1 MDAIVTAGG
10 IPLPGEPLYEY
21 TQGKSKAML
30 DVAGKPMIQWVLE
43 ALDGAASIERVV
55 IIGLDSG
62 SGMTSQKLA
71 AFLPNQGS
79 MVDNIRTGIFRVM
92 EINPAAKHV
101 LLVSSDIPGITPE
114 MVDWVVAAAM
124 QTDEDAYYNVIP
136 REVMDK
142 VFPESKRSFTRLK
155 DLELCGGDMNIV
167 ATRMVTAREEIWHK
181 LVASRKNVFKQ
192 AALIGYDTLLLLLL
206 RRLTIND
213 AVRRV
218 AQRLD
223 ITGRAVVCPYAE
235 VGMDVDKP
243 HQLELLNA
251 YLERRKL
258 AQGAAAS

>member
-10 IPLPGEPLYEY
+10 IPQPGEPLYEY
-21 TQGKSKAML
+21 TQGKSKALL
-30 DVAGKPMIQWVLE
+30 DVAGKPMIQWVLD
-43 ALDGAASIERVV
+43 ALDGAASIQRVL
-55 IIGLDSG
+55 IIGLDPESG
-62 SGMTSQKLA
+62 VTGQKTV
-71 AFLPNQGS
+71 AFLPNQGG
-79 MVDNIRTGIFRVM
+79 MVDNIRFGIFKLL

-136 REVMDK
+136 REVMEK
-142 VFPESKRSFTRLK
+142 VFPGSKRSFTQLK

-167 ATRMVTAREEIWHK
+167 ATRMVTARGEIWDK
-181 LVASRKNVFKQ
+181 IVAARKNVFKQ

-218 AQRLD
+218 VRGLN
-223 ITGRAVVCPYAE
+223 ITGRAVICPYAE

-243 HQLELLNA
+243 HQLEMLSA

-258 AQGAAAS
+258 AQGAATS